1 MYREIGARDA
11 KTSWHEQSPWPS
23 ATDLSPPRRQALMAE
38 RKYIHGLTVR
48 QEAKGIVIDIG
59 EMEIWDGADL
69 SLIRDTLIAM
79 IRNDGQRSI
88 GINMQYV
95 KYVPSGF
102 FGMLFDW
109 FETGIEVRL
118 YQPTER
124 VAQMIWFR
132 QFFLHETDVC
142 YALHDGSKCDP
153 VLAGEEED
161 STWQTESRLGEPNR
175 RDTSRVL

>member
-1 MYREIGARDA
+1 
-11 KTSWHEQSPWPS
+11 
-23 ATDLSPPRRQALMAE
+23 MAE

-48 QEAKGIVIDIG
+48 QDAQTVVLDIG

-69 SLIRDTLIAM
+69 SLIRDTLISM
-79 IRNDGQRSI
+79 IRNEGERCI

-95 KYVPSGF
+95 KHVPSGF

-109 FETGIEVRL
+109 FESGIEVRL

-124 VAQMIWFR
+124 VANMIWFR
-132 QFFLHETDVC
+132 QFFLHETGVC
-142 YALHDGSKCDP
+142 YVLHDGSKCAP

-161 STWQTESRLGEPNR
+161 SSWQSDTRPGEPSR

>member
-1 MYREIGARDA
+1 
-11 KTSWHEQSPWPS
+11 
-23 ATDLSPPRRQALMAE
+23 MAE

-48 QEAKGIVIDIG
+48 QEAKAVVIDIG

-79 IRNDGQRSI
+79 IRNEGQRSV
-88 GINMQYV
+88 GINMQFV
-95 KYVPSGF
+95 KYIPSGF

-118 YQPTER
+118 YQPTDR
-124 VAQMIWFR
+124 VLNMVWFR
-132 QFFLHETDVC
+132 QFFLFESENC
-142 YALHDGSKCDP
+142 YALHDGSLCAT

-161 STWQTESRLGEPNR
+161 STWQTEPRMGESIR
-175 RDTSRVL
+175 CDAARAL

>member
-1 MYREIGARDA
+1 MLFG
-11 KTSWHEQSPWPS
+11 TSRHRGPS
-23 ATDLSPPRRQALMAE
+23 ATDLSPTRRQRIMAE

-48 QEAKGIVIDIG
+48 QDAQTVVLDIG

-69 SLIRDTLIAM
+69 SLIRDTLISM
-79 IRNDGQRSI
+79 IRSEGERCI

-95 KYVPSGF
+95 KHVPSGF

-124 VAQMIWFR
+124 VAQMVWFR
-132 QFFLHETDVC
+132 QFFLHEAGVC
-142 YALHDGSKCDP
+142 YVLHDGSKCAP

-161 STWQTESRLGEPNR
+161 SSWQSDARLGEPSR